1 MNIKQLTIK
10 SAHELLK
17 AKELSV
23 KELLEASLARIK
35 QVDGKLHAFLR
46 VTEKEAYEQAE
57 RAQKR
62 FDAGEGVN
70 PLLGIPMA
78 HKDIFC
84 TEGIETT
91 AASNILKGYIPPYS
105 STVVKKLEKAGSVMV
120 GKVNLDAFAHGVST
134 ENSDFGASKNPYDIT
149 RVPGGSSGGSAV
161 AVASSETLF
170 ATGTDTGG
178 SIRLPAA
185 FTNTVGLKPTYG
197 RVSRYGVIAMAS
209 STDCPSP
216 IAKNVADCVLVFNAM
231 AGHDPK
237 DSTSSKKP
245 VPDYTKFLGRSV
257 KGMKIGVP
265 KEFFTEG
272 LDPAVAKLTRAAI
285 NRFEDLG
292 ADIEEISL
300 PSLDYSLAAYY
311 IIMPSEVSSNLAR
324 YDGIRYGYSVERESN
339 FHAKNLFE
347 VYAKSRSAGF
357 GLEAKRRIMLGT
369 YTLSAGYYDAYY
381 KKAQKAREL
390 IKKDFVKVFS
400 KYDLIMGPVSP
411 TLPFKLGEK
420 TGDPMAMYL
429 ADLYTTGMSLAGI
442 PAISVPCGFAG
453 NLPVGL
459 QIAAAH
465 FEEGKLFQAAFA
477 YEQVTEH
484 YKHSPAI

>member
-1 MNIKQLTIK
+1 MNLSDLTIQ

-17 AKELSV
+17 SKKVSV
-23 KELLEASLARIK
+23 RELLDASLARIK
-35 QVDGKLHAFLR
+35 QVDEKVHAFLL
-46 VTEKEAYEQAE
+46 VTETEAVKQAD
-57 RAQKR
+57 RAQDR
-62 FDAGEGVN
+62 FDNNENVN

-120 GKVNLDAFAHGVST
+120 GKVNLDAFAHGAST
-134 ENSDFGASKNPYDIT
+134 ENSDFGASKNPYDTT

-161 AVASSETLF
+161 AVASGETLF

-216 IAKNVADCVLVFNAM
+216 IAKNVTDCALVLQAM

-237 DSTSSKKP
+237 DATSSQRS
-245 VPDYTKFLGRSV
+245 VPDYTKFLGKSV
-257 KGMKIGVP
+257 KGMKIGLP
-265 KEFFTEG
+265 KEFFAAG
-272 LDPAVAKLTRAAI
+272 LDSKVENLTREALKK
-285 NRFEDLG
+285 FEELG
-292 ADIEEISL
+292 ASVDEVSL
-300 PSLDYSLAAYY
+300 PSLDYALAAYY
-311 IIMPSEVSSNLAR
+311 IIQPSEVSSNLAR
-324 YDGIRYGYSVERESN
+324 FDGIRYGYSVERDDKYK
-339 FHAKNLFE
+339 AKSLYD

-357 GLEAKRRIMLGT
+357 GAEAKRRIMLGT

-381 KKAQKAREL
+381 KKAQAVREL
-390 IKKDFVKVFS
+390 IKKDFEEVFG
-400 KYDLIMGPVSP
+400 KYDFVMGPVSP
-411 TLPFKLGEK
+411 TLPFKLGQK
-420 TGDPMAMYL
+420 SDDPMAMYL
-429 ADLYTTGMSLAGI
+429 ADVYTTSMSLAGV
-442 PAISVPCGFAG
+442 PAISVPCGFVG

-459 QIAAAH
+459 QITASH
-465 FEEGKLFQAAFA
+465 FEEGKLIQAAHA
-477 YEQVTEH
+477 YEQASEH
-484 YKHSPAI
+484 YKKRPGI